1 MHMPQLA
8 LQHTF
13 PSSQRVVPHLSPL
26 DCFVSLLSGLQNFSM
41 HKPSGS
47 VQIPQLSL
55 QHTCPGL
62 QMFGPHC
69 TSPFD
74 GIEDADGT
82 DDFDGGEESVGSE
95 DGMDDVDGTGDMD
108 GSSLWS
114 SGICRRY
121 RRHLLGFCSFLLFI
135 PRFS

>member
-1 MHMPQLA
+1 
-8 LQHTF
+8 
-13 PSSQRVVPHLSPL
+13 
-26 DCFVSLLSGLQNFSM
+26 M

-82 DDFDGGEESVGSE
+82 DDFDGGEESEGNE

-108 GSSLWS
+108 GSSL
-114 SGICRRY
+114 
-121 RRHLLGFCSFLLFI
+121 
-135 PRFS
+135 